1 MTATVPANTPTA
13 KNDFIAPHPGSQDMP
28 RWDTGELIDAPVFT
42 WKNVL
47 AMIGPGLVMG
57 AAAIGGGEWL
67 AGPAVTAKYG
77 GALLW
82 VATVSI
88 VFQVIYN
95 IEISRYTLYT
105 GEPIFTGKFRI
116 LPHPMFWLVVYLCLD
131 WGSVAP
137 YLATNAAVTVDTAI
151 LQRLPDIA
159 HNWGDWILHK
169 LVCTGLYLLIMLPLV
184 FGGKI
189 YNSLKVVMS
198 FKLIVVF
205 GLLLILGIFFAKPES
220 WIEIFTGLFKFGTL
234 PVKSE
239 SGYATDNVITAVV
252 TEGRW
257 PHIDFALFGVIAGLA
272 SIAGNGGLTNT
283 PISNFTRDQGWG
295 MGHKVGA
302 IPSVFGGHGITLSHV
317 GCVFQV
323 TPESLE
329 RWRRWYRHIARD
341 QLCVWMG
348 ACLIGVALPSI
359 LSVGFLPR
367 GTNVGDNA
375 AAMTAGGVQHQVTN
389 PPPGV
394 LVTATGLDNWM
405 AGPRMGRIF
414 WGLTLFCGF
423 LVLIT
428 SQTTTMDGFVR
439 RWVDVIWTASAT
451 LRELDTSRIRDV
463 YFTVLCIYAALGLA
477 ILWLF
482 DSPLGVFKLST
493 TFYNAALGFSCFHT
507 IFVNTVLLPRELR
520 PAWHMRILLG
530 LGGIYFV
537 MLAVLTSLQYLK
549 IIQ

>member
-1 MTATVPANTPTA
+1 MTVTA
-13 KNDFIAPHPGSQDMP
+13 AAPKTSTFEAPHPGTPEMP

-42 WKNVL
+42 WKNLL

-57 AAAIGGGEWL
+57 ASAIGGGEWL

-95 IEISRYTLYT
+95 IEISRYALYT

-116 LPHPMFWLVVYLCLD
+116 PPHPMFWLVVYLMLD

-137 YLATNAAVTVDTAI
+137 YLATNAAVPVMTAM
-151 LQRLPDIA
+151 LQRLPDVA
-159 HNWGDWILHK
+159 HSFNDWILHK
-169 LVCTGLYLLIMLPLV
+169 TVCTCLYLLIMVPLI

-189 YNSLKVVMS
+189 YNALKVLMS
-198 FKLIVVF
+198 IKLAVVF
-205 GLLLILGIFFAKPES
+205 GFLLIMGIFFAKPES
-220 WIEIFTGLFKFGTL
+220 WVEIFTGLFKIGTV
-234 PVKSE
+234 PVASE
-239 SGYATDNVITAVV
+239 SRYATDNIFV
-252 TEGRW
+252 TLFRDGRL
-257 PHIDFALFGVIAGLA
+257 PDIDFALFGVIAGLA

-302 IPSVFGGHGITLSHV
+302 IPSVVGGRGITLSHV
-317 GCVFQV
+317 GCVFDVNQ
-323 TPESLE
+323 ESLP
-329 RWRRWYRHIARD
+329 RWKRWYRHICRD
-341 QLCVWMG
+341 QLLVWMG

-367 GTNVGDNA
+367 GTDVGDNA
-375 AAMTAGGVQHQVTN
+375 AAMTAGGVKNQVTN

-394 LVTATGLDNWM
+394 LVTEAGLTKWM
-405 AGPRMGRIF
+405 SGPELGRFF
-414 WGLTLFCGF
+414 WGATLFCGF

-439 RWVDVIWTASAT
+439 RWVDVIWTASPWM
-451 LRELDTSRIRDV
+451 RQMETSSIRYV
-463 YFTVLCIYAALGLA
+463 YFTLLCVYAALGLV
-477 ILWLF
+477 IIWVF
-482 DSPLGVFKLST
+482 TSPLGIFKLST
-493 TFYNAALGFSCFHT
+493 TFYNVALGFSAWHT
-507 IFVNTVLLPRELR
+507 IVVNSTLLPRELR
-520 PAWHMRILLG
+520 PAWYVRILLG
-530 LGGIYFV
+530 LAGCYFMV
-537 MLAVLTSLQYLK
+537 LAVLTSLQY
-549 IIQ
+549 IGVIR